1 MFYVVLQNNFQVQAP
16 RRGGGRLY
24 LEGRLNG
31 RFLALRAWGAY
42 IWRGL
47 FSEFYT
53 VYFLSKKTPI
63 KADNFV
69 LLRFLFEDDT
79 YWSGLLFLS
88 RFGISVIMITYVTT
102 VFPSD
107 SWSACA
113 VIVVIF
119 VPGHTSWIVQTR
131 GVEAGSLIYI
141 KKGQTNNVI
150 INWQSVSRLTR

>member
-1 MFYVVLQNNFQVQAP
+1 MYGANFRFKIDWASLVFGKKFAVILCFTLYYKTISKYKP
-16 RRGGGRLY
+16 PAGEGGRLY

-69 LLRFLFEDDT
+69 LLRFLFEDGT
-79 YWSGLLFLS
+79 Y
-88 RFGISVIMITYVTT
+88 
-102 VFPSD
+102 
-107 SWSACA
+107 
-113 VIVVIF
+113 
-119 VPGHTSWIVQTR
+119 
-131 GVEAGSLIYI
+131 
-141 KKGQTNNVI
+141 
-150 INWQSVSRLTR
+150 